1 MCLFLFVLTY
11 ELSGQT
17 YCAAGGG
24 CDEYI
29 SNVAVGTINNGSGC
43 SSGGYHDYTA
53 ISTLMLPGQTYPIT
67 VTNGN
72 PYSSDQCGIWIDWNK
87 NGNFADDA
95 PITVVGT
102 PGNGPYTATITVPPT
117 ALPGNTRMR
126 VRIMYTGTLDPCG
139 TTTYGEVEDYTITVG
154 ATTSLDAGVLAITE
168 PITPTPP
175 TTSSVTVVL
184 MNFGTTTLTSATLN
198 YSMNG
203 VPGTPFLWT
212 GSLANLAKDTITIG
226 NLVLP
231 QGTHVIKAWSSL
243 PNGQAD
249 SAAYNDTATKTVVV
263 SSLLQYQLGTGV
275 TVNST
280 TGYPSPY
287 GQYYTGDRVQYLIL
301 ASEMNAI
308 GAYGGNMISLGFDV
322 VTPAPPTTTGAN
334 LNGYTIRIGTTTAT
348 SLTTWLPTST
358 VLFTVPSLVTTVG
371 WNTHTF
377 NSPYFWDGVSNLVI
391 ETCFDNY
398 AGTYDYSNNAV
409 VRQTTT
415 PFSSCIDYR
424 SDGGGVCTNT
434 LISATFS
441 QRPNMQLTF
450 APSVP
455 NDAGIAAIVSP
466 VSPASPGV
474 SNVAVNL
481 RNFGTANLTSATI
494 GWSVNGVAQTSYA
507 WTGNLA
513 SSGMASNILL
523 GTYNFPL
530 GTHTI
535 KAWTSLP
542 NGAVDSASY
551 NDTAT
556 YSLIVCNL
564 LSGVYTVGDTTADYP
579 SIQAAVDAVSICGIS
594 GPVTFNILPGTY
606 NEQVNIPPVPGTSG
620 ANRVTFKSSTS
631 NASDVIIA
639 NTASSTGNYTVRLN
653 GSDYIDLKYLTIQAN
668 HPTNA
673 RVVELSMGADN
684 NLISNCVIFGN
695 PSARGTSSSAG
706 IYSGGTNDTG
716 NIFTNNIIENGYYG
730 IYMYG
735 VGSTNLEAGTVI
747 EGNTLSGFFYY
758 GIYLYYQKSAKVR
771 SNTLTNHSSSAYV
784 YGIYGYYAQEEYEV
798 SGNRLN
804 ITGSSSTYGIYSS
817 YCTALS
823 DFYPGMTVNNF
834 VTTNGPGT
842 AYALYLNYCNYQY
855 VYHNSVL
862 VNGGSTSGR
871 ATYFYYGA
879 NNRSVNNIFVNL
891 GGGYA
896 TYVSSTP
903 LIVSNYNCY
912 FTSGSTL
919 GYWGSNV
926 TDLTALQLASGMDL
940 NSVSMNPSF
949 ATATMLYPTNYTM
962 NNLGTP
968 LALVTHDIDGVLRN
982 TLTPDMGAAEFSPA
996 QNDAAISAI
1005 NTPGTVAGPGM
1016 SSISAT
1022 IKNFGL
1028 ANLTQA
1034 SLSFSVDGGAP
1045 VSVAW
1050 TGNLGTGLE
1059 DGPVVIGSHSFT
1071 YGTHVVKVWTSGP
1084 NGQSDPNPWNDTM
1097 SLTVYVCDV
1106 FNGTY
1111 TIGPTGTGAD
1121 YPTIVD
1127 ALNDLNSCGISGPT
1141 TFSIYPGTY
1150 TGQVSIGQLP
1160 GASATSTVTFQSSTG
1175 VASDVILTYAATGT
1189 GDNYVIRLDGADYI
1203 TIQNMTIKTA
1213 TTGTYGYGIVLTNGA
1228 HYNIIVGNTIESV
1241 PGTTSS
1247 STAGIY
1253 SGSTLDEYNVI
1264 SGNTIRYGYYGIY
1277 MYGPS
1282 SASPENGNIIDG
1294 NIITDWY
1301 YYGTYPYYQ
1310 RNYVVNG
1317 NTFTNASNSGV
1328 VYPLMA
1334 YYCYD
1339 GSIIT
1344 KNRVNMTG
1352 TGTNYGMYL
1361 YYTVGTVTDPALV
1374 ANNMIAQSG
1383 ATSGSLYM
1391 AYMYY
1396 ASYTRLYHN
1405 SFSAR
1410 STATNYG
1417 IYMSSGNTGSEFVNN
1432 IVANLGGGQ
1441 AIYATSLL
1449 NLQALSVCDY
1459 NNLYTSGNNLCYAGT
1474 NYNNLAA
1481 WQLGV
1486 GMDSNSVSLNPM
1498 YYSYS
1503 SLYPTNLALNDLGT
1517 PIIIIP
1523 DDIDGNLRD
1532 PLTPDMG
1539 AVEFEPPQN
1548 DAGIS
1553 VINTPTSPQPPG
1565 TYFISA
1571 TIKNYGYANLVT
1583 TQVHFSIDGG
1593 PVTTSLWTGLL
1604 MPGQESTPFTLGNYT
1619 FPYGIY
1625 TLKVWTSLPNAQVD
1639 PMPIN
1644 DTMAAIINICDV
1656 MAGTYTIGGA
1666 TADFPTI
1673 AAALTALNGCG
1684 VNGAVTFN
1692 ILPDTF
1698 NTQVVINQIPGASAT
1713 NTITFQSS
1721 TGIASDVVIQ
1731 FAPTSTDNYVV
1742 RLNGADYVTIK
1753 DMTIRVTGTGTAGRV
1768 IELIN
1773 GANHNTITDNVIES
1787 IPGSTSST
1795 TACIYSSSTLDEY
1808 NVITDNVLRYGY
1820 YGVYLY
1826 GVSSGSLENGNI
1838 IDGNTIES
1846 YYYYGIYPYYQS
1858 DIIINDNVITNASNS
1873 GIVYPLRSYYCYD
1886 GTIVTNNRVTLTGT
1900 STNYGMYVYYT
1911 VGSSSDWALIA
1922 NNIINQPTSVG
1933 GTTYGVYLGYSNYVR
1948 FYHNTFRTQTTS
1960 TSYGVYTLSGL
1971 TNINFVNNMV
1981 TNFGGGYTMYGTIA
1995 NLANFTVC
2003 NYNNYFSTGTNLAY
2017 AGAGVPDLA
2026 AWQSA
2031 TLLDTNSI
2039 SVDPGFLSV
2048 TNPTPGAASANNL
2061 GTPSTLTLV
2070 PNDINGVVRNPFT
2083 PDMGAIEF
2091 DPIAFEAAILG
2102 VVEPAGGCNLGL
2114 ETVKITIN
2122 NRGGQAILGGLT
2134 ASYRKVGSA
2143 TVVTETVTASI
2154 PSGDTLLYTFSTP
2167 VDMSTTKDTTYH
2179 LVSWINLLGDPVPE
2193 NDTAWHSL
2201 NSLVS
2206 PPAPQVANVYVPFG
2220 QSATVSVLN
2229 PDTNQIYFWYDNPT
2243 ATTAVDTGV
2252 SHTTPPLYAN
2262 TVYYVDA
2269 LYGDGFSAVTIG
2281 TGTATTPYLPAYG
2294 FYDYSWTS
2302 TIYKK
2307 NEINAAGSIY
2317 YLSYYVETTINYLML
2332 DQRIYM
2338 AHTNDS
2344 IVTNAYPGTSGKTLV
2359 YQGPITWVGPGWHT
2373 IALTTPFFYN
2383 GFSNLNIYW
2392 ENYDGDYV
2400 SPYPYYR
2407 YTTTTAYQAVYQYAD
2422 GTFPTGTG
2430 TLSYNR
2436 PNIMLE
2442 GGSNGCFSPR
2452 TPDTVIVSAPVVT
2465 VNAGADKSI
2474 CQGDTTQ
2481 LNAVIS
2487 GGVAPYTYAWSPAIS
2502 LSNASIPNPLAFP
2515 MMNTTYS
2522 VTVSDQNSDSG
2533 TDDIIVTVKPAPN
2546 VTFTPVP
2553 NVYITTPSFQLTTG
2567 LPAGGTYSGPGVSGG
2582 IFNPSVAGSGYHTLT
2597 YTYTDPVTGCT
2608 GSATVQQF
2616 VDPAMGLDEAGQ
2628 GIGLTLYPN
2637 PSQGKVVLTVRSVDK
2652 DMLLEVL
2659 DVQGKAVFE
2668 RNLINANGRHE
2679 LDLSNLPPG
2688 VYHLRLTGEK
2698 DSYMQ
2703 KLVLH

>member
-1 MCLFLFVLTY
+1 MRRLLLIFVMCLPLSFLAFEV
-11 ELSGQT
+11 SGQT
-17 YCAAGGG
+17 YCAASGG
-24 CDEYI
+24 CDEHI
-29 SNVAVGTINNGSGC
+29 SNVTVGTINN
-43 SSGGYHDYTA
+43 SSACTPAGYHDYTT
-53 ISTLMLPGQTYPIT
+53 ISTLMLPGQAYPIT

-117 ALPGNTRMR
+117 AIPGNTRMR

-139 TTTYGEVEDYTITVG
+139 TTVYGEVEDYTITVG

-168 PITPTPP
+168 PTTPTPP
-175 TTSSVTVVL
+175 TTSPVTVVL

-212 GSLANLAKDTITIG
+212 GSLANLAKDTVTIG
-226 NLVLP
+226 NVVLP
-231 QGTHVIKAWSSL
+231 QGTHVFKAWSSL
-243 PNGQAD
+243 PNGLAD
-249 SAAYNDTATKTVVV
+249 SAAYNDTATATIVV

-275 TVNST
+275 VVNST

-322 VTPAPPTTTGAN
+322 VTPTTPTSLGNN
-334 LNGYTIRIGTTTAT
+334 LNGYTIKIGTTTAT
-348 SLTTWLPTST
+348 SLATWLPTT
-358 VLFTVPSLVTTVG
+358 TTLFTVPSLVTTVG

-398 AGTYDYSNNAV
+398 AGTSNYTTNAV

-434 LISATFS
+434 LISGTFT

-455 NDAGIAAIVSP
+455 NDAGIVAIVSP

-474 SNVAVNL
+474 GNVAVNL

-556 YSLIVCNL
+556 YTLIVCNL
-564 LSGVYTVGDTTADYP
+564 LTGVYTVGDTTADYP
-579 SIQAAVDAVSICGIS
+579 SIQAAVDAVSVCGVS

-606 NEQVNIPPVPGTSG
+606 NTQVTIPPIPGTS
-620 ANRVTFKSSTS
+620 ATNRVTFKSSTS

-639 NTASSTGNYTVRLN
+639 NTASSTGNYTVRLS
-653 GSDYIDLKYLTIQAN
+653 GADYVDLQYLTIQAN

-706 IYSGGTNDTG
+706 IYSGSTNDTG

-871 ATYFYYGA
+871 AAYFNYGA

-919 GYWGSNV
+919 GYWGSSV

-949 ATATMLYPTNYTM
+949 ATSTLLYPTNYTL

-968 LALVTHDIDGVLRN
+968 LALVAEDIDGVLRDP
-982 TLTPDMGAAEFSPA
+982 LTPDMGAAEFSPA
-996 QNDAAISAI
+996 QNDAGISVI
-1005 NTPGTVAGPGM
+1005 NSPGAVAGPGL

-1028 ANLTQA
+1028 ANLTLA
-1034 SLSFSVDGGAP
+1034 TMWFSVNGGTP
-1045 VSVAW
+1045 VSTLW
-1050 TGNLGTGLE
+1050 TGNLASGLE
-1059 DGPVVIGSHSFT
+1059 DGPVVIGSHTFT
-1071 YGTHVVKVWTSGP
+1071 YGSHQVKVWTSGP
-1084 NGQSDPNPWNDTM
+1084 NSQNDPNKWNDTLVM
-1097 SLTVYVCDV
+1097 TVYVCDV

-1111 TIGPTGTGAD
+1111 TIGPTGSGAD
-1121 YPTIVD
+1121 YPTIVA

-1150 TGQVSIGQLP
+1150 TGQVNIGQLP
-1160 GASATSTVTFQSSTG
+1160 GASAINTVTFQSSTG
-1175 VASDVILTYAATGT
+1175 VAADVILTYAATGS
-1189 GDNYVIRLDGADYI
+1189 GDNYVVRLDGADYI
-1203 TIQNMTIKTA
+1203 TLQNMTIKTA
-1213 TTGTYGYGIVLTNGA
+1213 TTGTFGYGIVLANSA
-1228 HYNIIVGNTIESV
+1228 NYNIILGNVIESV

-1253 SGSTLDEYNVI
+1253 SGTTLDEYNII

-1277 MYGPS
+1277 LGGPS
-1282 SASPENGNIIDG
+1282 TASTENGNIVDG
-1294 NIITDWY
+1294 NIVTDWY
-1301 YYGTYPYYQ
+1301 YYGIYQSYQ
-1310 RNYVVNG
+1310 RNHVING

-1328 VYPLMA
+1328 VYPLRA

-1339 GSIIT
+1339 GTIMT

-1352 TGTNYGMYL
+1352 TSTNYGLYL
-1361 YYTVGTVTDPALV
+1361 YYTVGTATDPALV
-1374 ANNMIAQSG
+1374 ANNMIAQS
-1383 ATSGSLYM
+1383 APTSGSLYM
-1391 AYMYY
+1391 GYIGYSNY
-1396 ASYTRLYHN
+1396 VRIYHN
-1405 SFSAR
+1405 SWSAR

-1417 IYMSSGNTGSEFVNN
+1417 IYLVSTNPNSEFVNN
-1432 IVANLGGGQ
+1432 MVVNLGGGQ
-1441 AIYATSLL
+1441 TLYGSSLSYF
-1449 NLQALSVCDY
+1449 QSFAPC
-1459 NNLYTSGNNLCYAGT
+1459 
-1474 NYNNLAA
+1474 NYNNLFTTGTNLVYSGTNHSNLAA
-1481 WQLGV
+1481 WRLASGL
-1486 GMDSNSVSLNPM
+1486 DSNSVSINPQF
-1498 YYSYS
+1498 YTFS
-1503 SLYPTNLALNDLGT
+1503 SLYPTNLAVNDLGT
-1517 PIIIIP
+1517 PIIMIP

-1539 AVEFEPPQN
+1539 AVEFEPPAN

-1553 VINTPTSPQPPG
+1553 VINSPTSPQSPG
-1565 TYFISA
+1565 SLSISA
-1571 TIKNYGYANLVT
+1571 TVKNYGYDNLLTAN
-1583 TQVHFSIDGG
+1583 VHWSIDGG
-1593 PVTTSLWTGLL
+1593 PATTQLWTGLL
-1604 MPGQESTPFTLGNYT
+1604 TPGQESTAINLGSHTFT
-1619 FPYGIY
+1619 YGVY
-1625 TLKVWTSLPNAQVD
+1625 TLKVWTSMPNGQTD
-1639 PMPIN
+1639 PMALN
-1644 DTMAAIINICDV
+1644 DTMTRILNICDI
-1656 MAGTYTIGGA
+1656 MSGTYTIGGSG
-1666 TADFPTI
+1666 ADYPTF

-1684 VNGAVTFN
+1684 VGAPVIFN
-1692 ILPDTF
+1692 VQPGTYT
-1698 NTQVVINQIPGASAT
+1698 TQVSIGEIAGASAT
-1713 NTITFQSS
+1713 NTVTFQSS
-1721 TGIASDVVIQ
+1721 TGIPADVTISY
-1731 FAPTSTDNYVV
+1731 AATGTADNFVV
-1742 RLNGADYVTIK
+1742 RLNGADYITLKNMTIK
-1753 DMTIRVTGTGTAGRV
+1753 TATTGTFGYAV
-1768 IELIN
+1768 VLAN
-1773 GANHNTITDNVIES
+1773 GANYNTITGNVIES
-1787 IPGSTSST
+1787 VPNT
-1795 TACIYSSSTLDEY
+1795 TSSSTAVIYSGSTIDEY
-1808 NVITDNVLRYGY
+1808 NVISDNILRYGY

-1838 IDGNTIES
+1838 VDGNTIENW
-1846 YYYYGIYPYYQS
+1846 YYYGIYPYYQS
-1858 DIIINDNVITNASNS
+1858 DMIMNDNILTNATNS

-1886 GTIVTNNRVTLTGT
+1886 GTIVTNNRVTMTGT
-1900 STNYGMYVYYT
+1900 STAYGMYVYYT
-1911 VGSSSDWALIA
+1911 VGSTTEWALIA
-1922 NNIINQPTSVG
+1922 NNIVNQTNTTSS
-1933 GTTYGVYLGYSNYVR
+1933 TAYGVYLGYSNNVR
-1948 FYHNTFRTQTTS
+1948 FYHNTFRTQS
-1960 TSYGVYTLSGL
+1960 TGTNYGVYFVGGTSQL
-1971 TNINFVNNMV
+1971 NFVNNMV
-1981 TNFGGGYTMYGTIA
+1981 TIFGGGYAMYGTVA
-1995 NLANFTVC
+1995 NLQTMTVC
-2003 NYNNYFSTGTNLAY
+2003 NYNNYYSSGANLAY
-2017 AGAGVPDLA
+2017 AGAAVTTLA
-2026 AWQSA
+2026 AWQLA
-2031 TLLDTNSI
+2031 TGLDTNSI
-2039 SVDPGFLSV
+2039 SANPGYLAPN
-2048 TNPTPGAASANNL
+2048 NPTPGSASVNNL
-2061 GTPSTLTLV
+2061 GTPATLALV

-2083 PDMGAIEF
+2083 PDIGAIEF
-2091 DPIAFEAAILG
+2091 DPIAFEAANLG
-2102 VVEPAGGCNLGL
+2102 FVNPVGGCDAGIQP
-2114 ETVKITIN
+2114 VSIRIN
-2122 NRGGQAILGGLT
+2122 NRGGQSINGGLT
-2134 ASYRKVGSA
+2134 ASYRIIGTS
-2143 TVVTETVTASI
+2143 TVYTDTVTAII
-2154 PSGDTLLYTFSTP
+2154 PSGDTLHYTFQTP
-2167 VDMSTTKDTTYH
+2167 IDLTTPADSIFK
-2179 LVSWINLLGDPVPE
+2179 LISWIQLTGDPLPG
-2193 NDTAWHSL
+2193 NDTATRNV

-2206 PPAPQVANVYVPFG
+2206 PPAPQVANVTIPYG
-2220 QSATVSVLN
+2220 QTATLAVIN
-2229 PDTNQIYFWYDNPT
+2229 PDTNNLYYWYDVPVGGT
-2243 ATTAVDTGV
+2243 YLVIDTTY
-2252 SHTTPPLYAN
+2252 TTPQLFN
-2262 TVYYVDA
+2262 TTVYYVEATGGMGKGSLLTTMVSGNGQTGAMFNLTAVNPVTVDSFYVNTA
-2269 LYGDGFSAVTIG
+2269 SSGTVEVYYKVGTYIGFENAASAWTLAGSASITAAGVGNNTLVPVGGFSLTPGQTYGVYVTLVSGTLQYTNG
-2281 TGTATTPYLPAYG
+2281 TGSNEFYTDGNLSFQGGAGIAYP
-2294 FYDYSWTS
+2294 F
-2302 TIYKK
+2302 
-2307 NEINAAGSIY
+2307 GSIFTPR
-2317 YLSYYVETTINYLML
+2317 VFNGTIHY
-2332 DQRIYM
+2332 
-2338 AHTNDS
+2338 S
-2344 IVTNAYPGTSGKTLV
+2344 SG
-2359 YQGPITWVGPGWHT
+2359 
-2373 IALTTPFFYN
+2373 
-2383 GFSNLNIYW
+2383 
-2392 ENYDGDYV
+2392 
-2400 SPYPYYR
+2400 
-2407 YTTTTAYQAVYQYAD
+2407 
-2422 GTFPTGTG
+2422 
-2430 TLSYNR
+2430 
-2436 PNIMLE
+2436 
-2442 GGSNGCFSPR
+2442 NGCASMR
-2452 TPDTVIVSAPVVT
+2452 VADTVFVNAPVVT
-2465 VNAGADKSI
+2465 VNAGVDKSM

-2481 LNAVIS
+2481 LNAVVS
-2487 GGVAPYTYAWSPAIS
+2487 GGVSPYTYAWSPSIS

-2515 MMNTTYS
+2515 MVNTTYS
-2522 VTVSDQNSDSG
+2522 VTVTDQNSDSG

-2553 NVYITTPSFQLTTG
+2553 SVYITTPSFQLTTG

-2608 GSATVQQF
+2608 GSATAQQF

-2659 DVQGKAVFE
+2659 DVQGKAILE

-2688 VYHLRLTGEK
+2688 IYNLRLTGEK
-2698 DSYMQ
+2698 DSYLQ
-2703 KLVLH
+2703 KLVLQ